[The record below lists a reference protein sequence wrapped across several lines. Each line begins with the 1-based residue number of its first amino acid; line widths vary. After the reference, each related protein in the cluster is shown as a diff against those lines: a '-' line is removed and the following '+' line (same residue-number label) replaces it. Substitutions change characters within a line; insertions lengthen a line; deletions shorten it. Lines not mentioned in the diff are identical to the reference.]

1 MKYNTCANVKQ
12 FHKRCQITAQNCICY
27 KSSNKRIQVVEI
39 ATKVCIFFDQAGI
52 GFKVYKPCRRRSVHA
67 VTTGFKGLSSSPVSR
82 LDISSKA
89 FCKKDKEHFQTIECG
104 KHLEIVS
111 KA

>member
-1 MKYNTCANVKQ
+1 MSSNFINVV
-12 FHKRCQITAQNCICY
+12 RLLLNCICY
-27 KSSNKRIQVVEI
+27 KSSNKHIQVVEI

-52 GFKVYKPCRRRSVHA
+52 GFKVYNPCRRRSVHA

-82 LDISSKA
+82 LDRSA
-89 FCKKDKEHFQTIECG
+89 RTFHKDKNHYIKTIECG
-104 KHLEIVS
+104 KHLEIGS